1 MLASALDGE
10 DDEMTDKEMLSF
22 LKNMQASIELRWK
35 E

>member
-1 MLASALDGE
+1 MITSALDE
-10 DDEMTDKEMLSF
+10 DDLTTKEMLSF